1 MAHTSRRLK
10 AIAVL
15 CAGAL
20 LAGNAHAVLG
30 AFFYAKVKTD
40 SEIVAGLDEKTR
52 DLIDGMPEKVRVEA
66 IKALKEAKPMV
77 DESVAKYLE
86 DLDARLSNRIDQT
99 MCSLA
104 AAGEIVL
111 EKLKGPWGEKTPMS
125 TLKSDY
131 DKRKH
136 FDPKNVR
143 NLSYTYVDL
152 VKAIAIVGCGVFDM
166 RARAIVQELREEV
179 TGKMNTWHQ
188 IRDLCSTPAECLE
201 MRYPYVRQLIANS
214 DPRDV
219 EFTKAKAEYEKVNGK
234 PVSKV
239 GTGFFGDRT
248 LKWTIDESELVKLYF
263 IERSIDA
270 AQSLRSENAKLYMRD
285 ASLVLTKA
293 EDALAL
299 AKPKVS
305 VTSSADNDTAIK
317 YADEALSFH
326 KEVTDNA
333 NAAISAHDSQ
343 KADGARVLARIAQIH
358 AEANGIKESAQRN
371 KVALARKPPAP
382 VPHPVVECKGKNG
395 CVSLDS
401 PR

>member
-1 MAHTSRRLK
+1 MAQTSRRLK

-15 CAGAL
+15 CTGAL

-30 AFFYAKVKTD
+30 AFFYAKVKTE
-40 SEIVAGLDEKTR
+40 SEIIAGLDEDTR
-52 DLIDGMPEKVRVEA
+52 KLINSMPETVRIEA
-66 IKALKEAKPMV
+66 MKALKEAKPMV
-77 DESVAKYLE
+77 DQSVAKYLE
-86 DLDARLSNRIDQT
+86 DLDARLAIRIDHT
-99 MCSLA
+99 MCALA
-104 AAGEIVL
+104 AAGQILL
-111 EKLKGPWGEKTPMS
+111 EKLKGPWREDTPIT
-125 TLKSDY
+125 TLKKDY
-131 DKRKH
+131 DKRNH
-136 FDPKNVR
+136 FDPR
-143 NLSYTYVDL
+143 DIENLSYTYVDL
-152 VKAIAIVGCGVFDM
+152 VKAISVNGCGVFDM
-166 RARAIVQELREEV
+166 RARAIVNELREEV

-188 IRDLCSTPAECLE
+188 IRHLCSTPAQCLE

-239 GTGFFGDRT
+239 GTGLFGDRS

-305 VTSSADNDTAIK
+305 STSAADNDTAIK

-326 KEVTDNA
+326 KEVMDNA
-333 NAAISAHDSQ
+333 NAAIIAHDSQ

-358 AEANGIKESAQRN
+358 AEANGIKESAQRH
-371 KVALARKPPAP
+371 KEALASKPPAP
-382 VPHPVVECKGKNG
+382 VLHPVAECKGKNG